1 VTRFRSHRVPTSVA
15 ARLLPSRATVSA
27 SDQSAFRFWFERRP
41 PERYARLLEGAAV
54 IVGDNAG
61 SGPDGIAKAQAVVA
75 SARVRYDAE
84 LMDRAPGLRVISRT
98 GIGVD
103 NIELDQATMR
113 GIAVC
118 NVPGGPTVS
127 TAEHTVTL
135 LMAAAKQIPAAAQ
148 ALREGRGDFFND
160 YQGLELDGL
169 TLGLVGLGQIGRRV
183 ALICSSI
190 GMSVIAFDPY
200 VDPVVAEAIPTELVG
215 DLETL
220 LRRADAV
227 SLHTPLTDQ
236 TARMID
242 RDRLALM
249 KPGSI
254 LVNTARGGLVDE
266 AALVEALAAGHL
278 SAAGLD
284 VFDPEPPRSDNP
296 LLHRLDVIATPH
308 VAGATLASKDRLWR
322 IAITQAL
329 QVLRGETPANL
340 VNPATKPR

>member
-1 VTRFRSHRVPTSVA
+1 VS
-15 ARLLPSRATVSA
+15 PSDESL
-27 SDQSAFRFWFERRP
+27 FRFWFERRP

-54 IVGDNAG
+54 IVGDNNPN
-61 SGPDGIAKAQAVVA
+61 GPDGIAKAQAVVA

-84 LMDRAPGLRVISRT
+84 LMDRVPGL
-98 GIGVD
+98 
-103 NIELDQATMR
+103 
-113 GIAVC
+113 AVC

-190 GMSVIAFDPY
+190 GMSVISFDPY
-200 VDPVVAEAIPTELVG
+200 VDPAVAKAIPTELVG

-227 SLHTPLTDQ
+227 SLHAPLTDE

-249 KPGSI
+249 KPGGI

-266 AALVEALAAGHL
+266 AALVEALDAGHL

-284 VFDPEPPRSDNP
+284 VFDPEPPRLDNP

-340 VNPATKPR
+340 VNPAANPR

>member
-1 VTRFRSHRVPTSVA
+1 
-15 ARLLPSRATVSA
+15 
-27 SDQSAFRFWFERRP
+27 
-41 PERYARLLEGAAV
+41 
-54 IVGDNAG
+54 
-61 SGPDGIAKAQAVVA
+61 
-75 SARVRYDAE
+75 
-84 LMDRAPGLRVISRT
+84 
-98 GIGVD
+98 
-103 NIELDQATMR
+103 
-113 GIAVC
+113 
-118 NVPGGPTVS
+118 
-127 TAEHTVTL
+127 
-135 LMAAAKQIPAAAQ
+135 MAAAKQIPAAAQ
-148 ALREGRGDFFND
+148 ALREGRGDLFND

-200 VDPVVAEAIPTELVG
+200 VDPAVAEAIPAELIG

-249 KPGSI
+249 KPGAI

-266 AALVEALAAGHL
+266 AALVEALDAGHL
-278 SAAGLD
+278 SGAGLD
-284 VFDPEPPRSDNP
+284 VFDPEPARPDNP
-296 LLHRLDVIATPH
+296 LLHRLDVVATPH

-329 QVLRGETPANL
+329 QVLRGETPTNL
-340 VNPATKPR
+340 VNPAAGGR

>member
-1 VTRFRSHRVPTSVA
+1 VTSNTSN
-15 ARLLPSRATVSA
+15 
-27 SDQSAFRFWFERRP
+27 QSPFRFWFERRP
-41 PERYARLLEGAAV
+41 PERYAQLLEGAAV
-54 IVGDNAG
+54 IVGDNSDG
-61 SGPDGIAKAQAVVA
+61 GPDAIAKAQAVVA

-84 LMDRAPGLRVISRT
+84 LMDRVPDLRVISRT

-103 NIELDQATMR
+103 NIELDEATRR

-118 NVPGGPTVS
+118 NVPQGPTVS
-127 TAEHTVTL
+127 TAEHTVAL
-135 LMAAAKQIPAAAQ
+135 LMAMAKQIPAAAQ
-148 ALREGRGDFFND
+148 ALREGRGDLFNE

-183 ALICSSI
+183 ARICRSI

-200 VDPVVAEAIPTELVG
+200 VDPAVAKAIPAELVA

-220 LRRADAV
+220 LGQADVV

-242 RDRLALM
+242 RNRLALM
-249 KPGSI
+249 KPGVI

-266 AALVEALAAGHL
+266 SALLEALDSGHIGG
-278 SAAGLD
+278 AGLD
-284 VFDPEPPRSDNP
+284 VFDPEPARPDNP
-296 LLHRLDVIATPH
+296 LLHRVDVIATPH

-329 QVLRGETPANL
+329 QVLRGETPPNL
-340 VNPATKPR
+340 VNPSADRR

>member
-1 VTRFRSHRVPTSVA
+1 MSTP
-15 ARLLPSRATVSA
+15 
-27 SDQSAFRFWFERRP
+27 DQSLFRFWFERRP
-41 PERYARLLEGAAV
+41 PERYAQLLEGAAV
-54 IVGDNAG
+54 IVGDNSDG
-61 SGPDGIAKAQAVVA
+61 NGGPEAIAEAQAVVA

-84 LMDRAPGLRVISRT
+84 LMDRVPDLRVISRT

-103 NIELDQATMR
+103 NIALDAATSR

-118 NVPGGPTVS
+118 NVPDGPTVS

-135 LMAAAKQIPAAAQ
+135 LMATAKQIPAAAQ
-148 ALREGRGDFFND
+148 ALREGRGDLFNE
-160 YQGLELDGL
+160 YEGIELDGL

-183 ALICSSI
+183 ARICRVV
-190 GMSVIAFDPY
+190 GMRVVAYDPY
-200 VDPVVAEAIPTELVG
+200 VDPAVAESIPAELVG

-227 SLHTPLTDQ
+227 SLHTPLTDE
-236 TARMID
+236 TSRMID

-249 KPGSI
+249 KPGAI

-266 AALVEALAAGHL
+266 GALLEALDSGHIRG
-278 SAAGLD
+278 AGLD
-284 VFDPEPPRSDNP
+284 VFDQEPAQPDNP
-296 LLHRLDVIATPH
+296 LLHRPDVIATPH

-340 VNPATKPR
+340 VNPVPQRR